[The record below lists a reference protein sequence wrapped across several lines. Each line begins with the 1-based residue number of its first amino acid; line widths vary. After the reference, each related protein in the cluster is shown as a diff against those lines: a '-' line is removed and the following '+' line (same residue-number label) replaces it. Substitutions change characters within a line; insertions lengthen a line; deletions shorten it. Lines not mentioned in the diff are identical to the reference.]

1 MTLFGTIWRWVINYI
16 IYIFRWTIPFK
27 FCNVASL
34 WNILN
39 VSYTNLTSYVL
50 IGYTFCQACARDYW
64 SEAESETCKKRV
76 ELYLQWGTLLT
87 TALLIYLGVT
97 LFLTLGTAVIF
108 LFNLSTPVVK
118 SAGGKTC
125 LLMLASLTVA
135 CCSTLCHFSSPSHI
149 GCLLKQPLFF
159 ISFTVCLACVTVRSF
174 QVYRALDF
182 TV

>member
-1 MTLFGTIWRWVINYI
+1 MNY
-16 IYIFRWTIPFK
+16 PFK

-135 CCSTLCHFSSPSHI
+135 CCSTLCHFSSPLPQRLPPQTAP
-149 GCLLKQPLFF
+149 LLYQL
-159 ISFTVCLACVTVRSF
+159 TVCLACVTVRSF